1 MHNTVTTRPV
11 LDMDACAAVV
21 QCKALCSAPACSMFI
36 LTSLP
41 SCRVEWQARGP
52 LHVHVLVTFGTM
64 HPCTSFS
71 IMDVEYDDNYDDNN
85 DAQ

>member
-1 MHNTVTTRPV
+1 
-11 LDMDACAAVV
+11 
-21 QCKALCSAPACSMFI
+21 
-36 LTSLP
+36 LP

-71 IMDVEYDDNYDDNN
+71 IMDVEYDDNYNDDN
-85 DAQ
+85 DTQ